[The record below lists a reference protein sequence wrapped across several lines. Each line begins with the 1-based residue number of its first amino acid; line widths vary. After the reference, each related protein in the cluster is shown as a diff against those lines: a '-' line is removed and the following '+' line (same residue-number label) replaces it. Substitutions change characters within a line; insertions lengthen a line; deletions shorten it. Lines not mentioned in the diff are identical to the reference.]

1 MNDHPVRPGQVWR
14 DNDPRQRGRL
24 IHIIDVEADGRARC
38 RSRGRTVRIRLDRFK
53 PTSNGYV
60 LHKEA
65 PEND

>member
-1 MNDHPVRPGQVWR
+1 MTDHPVRVGQVWR
-14 DNDPRQRGRL
+14 DNDPRERGRL
-24 IHIIDVEADGRARC
+24 IRIMDIETDGRARC
-38 RSRGRTVRIRLDRFK
+38 SSRGRTVRIRLDRFK